1 MTLGV
6 CPKTHEILF
15 TITSDESFGDPTL
28 FKMTMDH
35 LPNSIKDVLMDGALD
50 SYEMYRLAERERV
63 NLITPP
69 RKGSKY
75 KIGIDQS
82 KRDETVQMIYKM
94 GNNEEALKNQH
105 HEMLLKSLII
115 NKLNTLGLP
124 VRT

>member
-63 NLITPP
+63 NSQERI
-69 RKGSKY
+69 
-75 KIGIDQS
+75 Q
-82 KRDETVQMIYKM
+82 V
-94 GNNEEALKNQH
+94 
-105 HEMLLKSLII
+105 
-115 NKLNTLGLP
+115 
-124 VRT
+124 